1 MKQGRGN
8 GNNLSWEFRI
18 WVGWVLFV
26 NCISRTPQ
34 LYFIF
39 WEEKEI
45 IFRGN
50 WSWDGGSSAAE
61 WFSPEF
67 WEKPSGRGRSDRP
80 TISFAPFLFVFIFV
94 FVFGRS
100 DRPTISF
107 APFCI
112 CIYIGVCIWE
122 QWQAHNFFCTI
133 LYFHNGPCVFSN
145 LSTMPKFVVRNECAK
160 WRSYEYFLPRN
171 LLRCQCWVFCAFLC
185 LPKLDLF
192 PLKLNCLNI
201 HSFWLGRLMCSLCDC
216 LW

>member
-1 MKQGRGN
+1 MNQGRGN

-80 TISFAPFLFVFIFV
+80 TISFASFV
-94 FVFGRS
+94 FVFILVFVFRSS
-100 DRPTISF
+100 DRPSTSF
-107 APFCI
+107 ALF
-112 CIYIGVCIWE
+112 Y
-122 QWQAHNFFCTI
+122 
-133 LYFHNGPCVFSN
+133 NGPCVFSN

>member
-80 TISFAPFLFVFIFV
+80 SISFAPFLFVFIFV
-94 FVFGRS
+94 FVFGSS

-107 APFCI
+107 ASFVFVFILVFVFGSSDRPTTSFALF
-112 CIYIGVCIWE
+112 CIYIMALV
-122 QWQAHNFFCTI
+122 
-133 LYFHNGPCVFSN
+133 YFQICQQCQN
-145 LSTMPKFVVRNECAK
+145 L
-160 WRSYEYFLPRN
+160 
-171 LLRCQCWVFCAFLC
+171 
-185 LPKLDLF
+185 
-192 PLKLNCLNI
+192 
-201 HSFWLGRLMCSLCDC
+201 WLGMNVQNEEVMNIFFLATYWDVSVGCFVHFFVCQNSICFH
-216 LW
+216 WN

>member
-80 TISFAPFLFVFIFV
+80 SISFALF
-94 FVFGRS
+94 S
-100 DRPTISF
+100 
-107 APFCI
+107 I
-112 CIYIGVCIWE
+112 CIYICVCIWE

-133 LYFHNGPCVFSN
+133 LYLHNGPCVFSN
-145 LSTMPKFVVRNECAK
+145 LSTMPKSGVRNECAK

-201 HSFWLGRLMCSLCDC
+201 HSFGWAGWCVVFVTVYDRIHRFQLI
-216 LW
+216 

>member
-94 FVFGRS
+94 FVFGSS
-100 DRPTISF
+100 DRPTTSF
-107 APFCI
+107 ALF
-112 CIYIGVCIWE
+112 CIYIMALVYFQICQQCQNLWLEMNVQNEEVMNIFFLATYWDVSVGCFVHFFVCQNSI
-122 QWQAHNFFCTI
+122 C
-133 LYFHNGPCVFSN
+133 FHWN
-145 LSTMPKFVVRNECAK
+145 
-160 WRSYEYFLPRN
+160 
-171 LLRCQCWVFCAFLC
+171 
-185 LPKLDLF
+185 
-192 PLKLNCLNI
+192 
-201 HSFWLGRLMCSLCDC
+201 
-216 LW
+216 